1 MVTFSKSRHFPFSD
15 KRPFL
20 RLNIPNLVN
29 VIFALVVAPV
39 EFVVDDDD
47 DEDDDDAV
55 AVFFP
60 ELLIFTVKTII
71 KVIRIKKINKID
83 HLFLF

>member
-1 MVTFSKSRHFPFSD
+1 MVTFSKSRHFPFFD
-15 KRPFL
+15 KRACWT
-20 RLNIPNLVN
+20 LNIPNLVN

-39 EFVVDDDD
+39 EFVVDE
-47 DEDDDDAV
+47 DEDDDDDAV

-71 KVIRIKKINKID
+71 NVIRIKKINKIA